1 MLSIAYYFL
10 QVIVCSAVMMGYYWL
25 VLRNKRFHQYNRFYL
40 LAIALL
46 SWVVPLIKIKW
57 GRQVL
62 GTDPRMM
69 QFLSVVADNNS
80 QIEENLTRQGFQWSW
95 DAAAG
100 FMYVTIAGILF
111 LGMLRAFFR
120 LYQLL
125 KIHSCKPV
133 GEVYLIIT
141 RAKGTPFSFFR
152 YIFWNEEI
160 DIRSEAGK
168 QILQHELTHVRQKHS
183 FDKIFIQVVLIA
195 GWFNPFFWLIQK
207 EMVMIHEF
215 IADRK
220 AVSDGDTA
228 SLAQMLLTAAYPQ
241 QQFALSNPFFFSPI
255 KRRLKMLT
263 NHTNPHFS
271 YIRRLIVLPLLAI
284 VVVLFAFRNKEERKQ
299 GTLSVATVV
308 ENVVDAISAT
318 GSETTKSNISV
329 FDHAMLGRPYTVVI
343 DAGHGGTDK
352 GVTGAD
358 GTSEAQIT
366 LQLAKQI
373 KELNA
378 NENIRIVLTRDAD
391 IFQTVVQKAELANQS
406 NPDLFISLHCNDMG
420 SAQGNTTGIE
430 MFIASKN
437 KTTYYDASR
446 VLAGQL
452 TASLQNL
459 NEKMIGT
466 KSREKGI
473 WVLQNVQSP
482 AVLIEAGFISNAND
496 LQKLKTRAYQQQLAN
511 AILKGINHFLS
522 KPVQTRL
529 NMNSLGLDTV
539 VIEQK
544 GKEEEVKVNFLSQS
558 PALLKALIILDG
570 EKVDNKILELLDP
583 KQIAT
588 VDVLKGE
595 SGMALYGEEGKNG
608 VVVIRTS
615 IQNSFPV
622 SVTNVKRQISQ
633 ADTTPAIT
641 SATVIGYGAKEN
653 AGMKDFLKRNPSVKN
668 VYWWAHTSL
677 KMQVELK
684 NGAEETYD
692 LSKPAGKKKA
702 EAKYGKLPVAPLLPP
717 PPVKNSD
724 IVIQDI
730 KLEKGNEKELTFTL
744 TPNTTTAKTVKVPG
758 VKIGDPILITVLNSV
773 RNFSIYSAWV
783 VKDNLVKIR
792 FLNFTDK
799 PITISGKDYKIV
811 VIKAEN
817 KKEGS
822 EVIKFDH
829 GFTQVQIL
837 AEFPGGLPAWTEYL
851 ERNLNKDFVKKNGG
865 PPGKYTVVVSF
876 VISKTG
882 TISEVTAE
890 NDPGYGTGEEAVR
903 LIEKGPKWKPA
914 MQNGKA
920 VIARHKQSIT
930 FIVPGY

>member
-1 MLSIAYYFL
+1 MLTTAYYFL
-10 QVIVCSAVMMGYYWL
+10 QVILCSGLMMGYYWL

-46 SWVVPLIKIKW
+46 SWVVPLVKIKW
-57 GRQVL
+57 GRQMMSS
-62 GTDPRMM
+62 DPRMM
-69 QFLSVVADNNS
+69 RFLSVVADNNS
-80 QIEENLTRQGFQWSW
+80 QIEENLTRKGFQWSW

-100 FMYVTIAGILF
+100 FMYVTIAGILL

-125 KIHSCKPV
+125 KTNSCKSV

-195 GWFNPFFWLIQK
+195 GWFNPFFWLIRK
-207 EMVMIHEF
+207 EMDMIHEF

-220 AVSDGDTA
+220 AVNEGDTA

-263 NHTNPHFS
+263 NHTNPRFS

-329 FDHAMLGRPYTVVI
+329 FDHAMLDRPYTVVI

-420 SAQGNTTGIE
+420 LAQGSTTGIE

-437 KTTYYDASR
+437 KTTYYEASQ

-482 AVLIEAGFISNAND
+482 AVLIEAGFISNTND
-496 LQKLKTRAYQQQLAN
+496 LQKLKTQAYQQQMAN
-511 AILKGINHFLS
+511 AILQGINHFLS
-522 KPVQTRL
+522 KPVQTQL

-539 VIEQK
+539 VIKQK
-544 GKEEEVKVNFLSQS
+544 GQEEEVKVNILSQS

-570 EKVDNKILELLDP
+570 KKVDNKILELLDP

-641 SATVIGYGAKEN
+641 SATVIGYDAKEN
-653 AGMKDFLKRNPSVKN
+653 AGVKNFLKRNPSVKN

-684 NGAEETYD
+684 NGSEETYD
-692 LSKPAGKKKA
+692 LSKPASKKKA
-702 EAKYGKLPVAPLLPP
+702 EVKYGKLPVAPPL

-730 KLEKGNEKELTFTL
+730 KLEKGNAKELTFTL

-758 VKIGDPILITVLNSV
+758 VKIGDQILITALNSV
-773 RNFSIYSAWV
+773 RNFSIFSAWV

-792 FLNFTDK
+792 FINFTHK
-799 PITISGKDYKIV
+799 PIIISGNDYKIV
-811 VIKAEN
+811 VIKAGN
-817 KKEGS
+817 KIEGS

-829 GFTQVQIL
+829 VFTEVQIL
-837 AEFPGGLPAWTEYL
+837 AEFPGGIPTWTKYL
-851 ERNLNKDFVKKNGG
+851 ERNLNKDIVKNNGG

-890 NDPGYGTGEEAVR
+890 NDPGYGTKDEAIR
-903 LIEKGPKWKPA
+903 LIIKGPKWKPA
-914 MQNGKA
+914 LQNGKA
-920 VIARHKQSIT
+920 VVYKHRQSIT
-930 FIVPGY
+930 FFVPES

>member
-1 MLSIAYYFL
+1 MPTTAYYFL
-10 QVIVCSAVMMGYYWL
+10 QVILCSGLMMGYYWL

-263 NHTNPHFS
+263 NHTNPRFS

-318 GSETTKSNISV
+318 GSETTKSNMSV
-329 FDHAMLGRPYTVVI
+329 SDHAMLDRPYTVVI

-391 IFQTVVQKAELANQS
+391 IFQTVVQKAELADQS

-420 SAQGNTTGIE
+420 SAQGSTTGIE

-437 KTTYYDASR
+437 KTTYYEASR

-496 LQKLKTRAYQQQLAN
+496 LQKLKTQAYQQQLAN

-539 VIEQK
+539 VIKQK
-544 GKEEEVKVNFLSQS
+544 GQEEEVKVNFLSQS

-641 SATVIGYGAKEN
+641 SATVIGY
-653 AGMKDFLKRNPSVKN
+653 D
-668 VYWWAHTSL
+668 
-677 KMQVELK
+677 
-684 NGAEETYD
+684 AEETYD

-702 EAKYGKLPVAPLLPP
+702 EAKYGKLPVAPPP
-717 PPVKNSD
+717 PPPARNPD
-724 IVIQDI
+724 IVIEDI
-730 KLEKGNEKELTFTL
+730 NSEKLNETELTVISNA
-744 TPNTTTAKTVKVPG
+744 NTN
-758 VKIGDPILITVLNSV
+758 ITVALSKQNVDS
-773 RNFSIYSAWV
+773 
-783 VKDNLVKIR
+783 KTKI
-792 FLNFTDK
+792 D
-799 PITISGKDYKIV
+799 TID
-811 VIKAEN
+811 
-817 KKEGS
+817 KKES
-822 EVIKFDH
+822 YEKI
-829 GFTQVQIL
+829 FTITQTSP
-837 AEFPGGLPAWTEYL
+837 EFPGGIPAWIKYQ
-851 ERNLNKDFVKKNGG
+851 ERNQNKDFVKKNGG

-882 TISEVTAE
+882 TIGEVTAE
-890 NDPGYGTGEEAVR
+890 NDPGYGTKDEAIR
-903 LIEKGPKWKPA
+903 LIIKGPKWKPA
-914 MQNGKA
+914 LQNGKA
-920 VIARHKQSIT
+920 VVYKHRQSIT
-930 FIVPGY
+930 FFVPES